1 VRDDGLKWLRLKFT
15 AARCVGGDFHSE
27 SGDFLRIAIDTGGT
41 FTDCVCLSGGQLR
54 VVKVFST
61 PADPSE
67 AVMEG
72 VRQLAGDERAD
83 VCHGTTVG
91 TNTMLERKGA
101 RVAFATT
108 AGFEDTIAIGRQT
121 RAKLYDWFAPIPVPL
136 VARELRFGVAER
148 VSAESEALREPTD
161 EELAA
166 LVEAVRAS
174 GAEAVAI
181 SLLFSFANPRTEK
194 RVEEALLGLGL
205 PVSASHRILPEFRE
219 YERASTTV
227 VNAYLA
233 PRMGSYLSA
242 LERRVLQR
250 PNGGRVDVM
259 QSSGGTVPAHLAARE
274 PVRTVLSGPAGGVV
288 GACRMAA
295 LAGFESII
303 GFDMGGTSTDVFL
316 ARNAHHGAE
325 RTRESV
331 VAGVP
336 IGVPMLDIHTAGAGG
351 GSIARF
357 DAGGMLRVGPESAA
371 ADPGPVCFGRGTQP
385 TVTDANLLLGRLD
398 AESFLGGGVKLDRE
412 RAEQILN
419 REKGSLAAAE
429 EFAAGIVR
437 VVETQME
444 KAIRVISVERGHD
457 PRDFTLVAFGGGGPL
472 HACSL
477 ARALR
482 IPRVLA
488 PAMPG
493 ALSAVGILLADTV
506 RDYSRTVMLAG
517 EEIGNLDGIFAELE
531 REGTAEFAVE
541 GLEGVV
547 ERSLDLR
554 YRRQGY
560 ELNVGIDS
568 TQPAQA
574 LASFHELHKQ
584 RYGFA
589 DEARPVEIV
598 NLRLRMTAA
607 GEPYEAVKRGLVPG
621 DGAAACYAER
631 KVWFEG
637 GWRKTRFYRREKLA
651 PGDVI
656 NGPAM
661 ITEYTSATL
670 VPPGA
675 TARIDAFAN
684 IVIDVGLTSIDVGA
698 EAST

>member
-1 VRDDGLKWLRLKFT
+1 
-15 AARCVGGDFHSE
+15 
-27 SGDFLRIAIDTGGT
+27 LRIAIDTGGT
-41 FTDCVCLSGGQLR
+41 FTDCVCLSEGELR

-61 PADPSE
+61 PADPSQ

-72 VRQLAGDERAD
+72 VRQLAGEERAE
-83 VCHGTTVG
+83 VRHGTTVG

-101 RVAFATT
+101 RVAFVTT

-121 RAKLYDWFAPIPVPL
+121 RAKLYDWFAPIPGCL

-148 VSAESEALREPTD
+148 VSAEGEALREPSE

-166 LVEAVRAS
+166 LAEAIRLS

-181 SLLFSFANPRTEK
+181 SLLFSFANPQTEK
-194 RVEEALLGLGL
+194 RVEAALLHLGI

-233 PRMGSYLSA
+233 PCVGSYLSA
-242 LERRVLQR
+242 LESNVAAR
-250 PNGGRVDVM
+250 PQGGRVDVM
-259 QSSGGTVPAHLAARE
+259 QSSGGIVPADLAARE

-316 ARNAHHGAE
+316 ARNAREGAE

-351 GSIARF
+351 GSIARY

-371 ADPGPVCFGRGTQP
+371 ADPGPICFGRGTQP

-398 AESFLGGGVKLDRE
+398 AESFLGGGMKLDRVRTRE
-412 RAEQILN
+412 ILH
-419 REKGSLAAAE
+419 RQKGSLASAE

-472 HACSL
+472 HACAL
-477 ARALR
+477 ARSLR
-482 IPRVLA
+482 IPRVLVV
-488 PAMPG
+488 AMPG

-506 RDYSRTVMLAG
+506 RDYSRTVMLPG
-517 EEIGNLDGIFAELE
+517 EEIGNLNGLFAELE
-531 REGTAEFAVE
+531 RKGASDAPA
-541 GLEGVV
+541 GDAQH
-547 ERSLDLR
+547 SLDLR

-560 ELNVGIDS
+560 ELNVPFDAAYPEKSI
-568 TQPAQA
+568 AA
-574 LASFHELHKQ
+574 FHELHRQ

-589 DEARPVEIV
+589 NETRPIEIV
-598 NLRLRMTAA
+598 NLRLRITAA
-607 GEPYEAVKRGLVPG
+607 GEPYEPRMRELIPG
-621 DGAAACYAER
+621 NGAAACYAVR
-631 KVWFEG
+631 DVWFEG
-637 GWRKTRFYRREKLA
+637 GWGQTRFYKRDHLH
-651 PGDVI
+651 PGNTI
-656 NGPAM
+656 SGPAM

-675 TARIDAFAN
+675 TAQIDAFAN
-684 IVIDVGLTSIDVGA
+684 IVIDVGEEAGA
-698 EAST
+698 

>member
-1 VRDDGLKWLRLKFT
+1 MVKIEVYGGPRDRRGFSHGKQ
-15 AARCVGGDFHSE
+15 G
-27 SGDFLRIAIDTGGT
+27 FLRIAIDTGGT
-41 FTDCVCLSGGQLR
+41 FTDCVCLRGGELR

-61 PADPSE
+61 PANPAQ
-67 AVMEG
+67 AVMQG
-72 VRQLAGDERAD
+72 VRQLAGDGRAE
-83 VCHGTTVG
+83 VRHGTTVG

-101 RVAFATT
+101 RVAFVTT

-121 RAKLYDWFAPIPVPL
+121 RAKLYDWFAPIPECL
-136 VARELRFGVAER
+136 VACELRFGVAER
-148 VSAESEALREPTD
+148 VSAEGEALREPTD

-174 GAEAVAI
+174 GAQAVAI

-194 RVEEALLGLGL
+194 RVEEALRALGL

-242 LERRVLQR
+242 LEQRVGERAQ
-250 PNGGRVDVM
+250 GGRVDVM
-259 QSSGGTVPAHLAARE
+259 QSSGGIVPARLAARE

-295 LAGFESII
+295 LAGFENII

-316 ARNAHHGAE
+316 ARDAREGAE

-398 AESFLGGGVKLDRE
+398 AETFLGGGVKLDRG
-412 RAEQILN
+412 RAEQFLN
-419 REKGSLAAAE
+419 QQKGVLATAE

-482 IPRVLA
+482 IPRVLVV
-488 PAMPG
+488 AMPG

-506 RDYSRTVMLAG
+506 RDYSRTVMLPG
-517 EEIGNLDGIFAELE
+517 EAIGNLDAVFTELE
-531 REGTAEFAVE
+531 REGAAEFAAE
-541 GLEGVV
+541 GLEGRV

-560 ELNVGIDS
+560 ELNVAFD
-568 TQPAQA
+568 TRRPANA
-574 LASFHELHKQ
+574 IAAFHDLHRQ

-589 DEARPVEIV
+589 DEARSVEIV

-607 GEPYEAVKRGLVPG
+607 GEPYEPVKRELVPD

-631 KVWFEG
+631 EVWFEG
-637 GWRKTRFYRREKLA
+637 GRRRTRFYRREKLV
-651 PGDVI
+651 PGDAI
-656 NGPAM
+656 AGPAM
-661 ITEYTSATL
+661 ITEYTSATV

-675 TARIDAFAN
+675 TARVDAFAN
-684 IVIDVGLTSIDVGA
+684 IVINVGE
-698 EAST
+698 EASA